1 MTAGDA
7 HVSPCGCPACR
18 QARRTVDRLARTAL
32 RRLEAEAAIRTES
45 PREAAAAP
53 RPLRPGPFSL
63 PGIRVLWGPA
73 VAIPTANA
81 DAFLAG
87 RAGPLPPD
95 LRRTFCLYAIELAG
109 RPVYVGM
116 AAGST
121 VASRLRAH
129 WALARRPAGRRPARG
144 DLARL
149 QPILARAVQAG
160 GSIAARVGAV
170 PSLGPYRPDRKVL
183 HAVEALAANLLL
195 ARAGPATAYDP
206 TTWTFETPP
215 TDPRSRR

>member
-1 MTAGDA
+1 MTVSDA
-7 HVSPCGCPACR
+7 HVSPCGCRACR
-18 QARRTVDRLARTAL
+18 RARRTIDRLARTAL
-32 RRLEAEAAIRTES
+32 RRLEAEAASRNEGPTE
-45 PREAAAAP
+45 AAAP
-53 RPLRPGPFSL
+53 RSLRPGPFPL
-63 PGIRVLWGPA
+63 PGLLVLWGPS
-73 VAIPTANA
+73 VPIPPARA

-87 RAGPLPPD
+87 RAEPLPPD

-129 WALARRPAGRRPARG
+129 WALARSPTDRRPSRG

-149 QPILARAVQAG
+149 HPLLARAAKAG

-170 PSLGPYRPDRKVL
+170 PSWGPYRPDRKVL

-195 ARAGPATAYDP
+195 ARAGPAAAYDP
-206 TTWTFETPP
+206 STWTFETPP
-215 TDPRSRR
+215 TVRGSPA